1 MDDKNT
7 GKLEQFSAKVTQET
21 KLALKELFDSGDFQT
36 ANQMMETLVERYYM
50 PKKAKDQSTEI
61 EKLKIQLEE
70 LKAQN
75 SELTT
80 DNSQLTTDNSQLTTQ
95 NSELTTQVQ
104 ELTTQLENGK
114 LPENCKIIKLDPINL
129 AILNFVAKRESK
141 ARKQNWSVDDV
152 INYFVHFRFEKGSLN
167 GDLNSVSDKD
177 IAEMKKL
184 LEQE

>member
-1 MDDKNT
+1 MEDKNT

-61 EKLKIQLEE
+61 EKLKNQLEE
-70 LKAQN
+70 LKT
-75 SELTT
+75 E
-80 DNSQLTTDNSQLTTQ
+80 NSQLTTENSQLTTE
-95 NSELTTQVQ
+95 NSQLKTENSQLK
-104 ELTTQLENGK
+104 TQLESGK
-114 LPENCKIIKLDPINL
+114 LPENSKVIKLDPLNL
-129 AILNFVAKRESK
+129 LILNFVAKRESK
-141 ARKQNWSVDDV
+141 ARKQDWTVDDV

-184 LEQE
+184 LETE